1 MTESFFLR
9 KWQLNMSADH
19 HVSRKN
25 EQMEMS
31 KACMWYW
38 EEKLRRISIIVA
50 PRVCLNL
57 TRDKLVCVSWQGLS
71 SFSTFNTLS
80 CQTTL
85 YRPVLHI
92 ANSVISE
99 HLLQIRK
106 ITQMLLMEKL
116 KRSQYVCLCFY
127 FICCQSLGLQEQG
140 AKCSQG
146 LLSVVCSLQVDPSLK
161 LASFWDF
168 FPGLYSFCVQFILPS
183 NSLHV
188 FCECNKKPMK

>member
-1 MTESFFLR
+1 M
-9 KWQLNMSADH
+9 
-19 HVSRKN
+19 
-25 EQMEMS
+25 
-31 KACMWYW
+31 
-38 EEKLRRISIIVA
+38 
-50 PRVCLNL
+50 CLNL

-71 SFSTFNTLS
+71 SFSTFNTLFW
-80 CQTTL
+80 QTTL

-127 FICCQSLGLQEQG
+127 FYFSSTREDLICCQSLGLQEQG
-140 AKCSQG
+140 PIRC

-183 NSLHV
+183 NSL
-188 FCECNKKPMK
+188 FCECNKKSMK

>member
-1 MTESFFLR
+1 
-9 KWQLNMSADH
+9 
-19 HVSRKN
+19 
-25 EQMEMS
+25 MEKAS

-38 EEKLRRISIIVA
+38 EGKLRRISITVA
-50 PRVCLNL
+50 PHVCLNL

-80 CQTTL
+80 WQATL
-85 YRPVLHI
+85 YRLVLHVT
-92 ANSVISE
+92 NSVICE

-127 FICCQSLGLQEQG
+127 LYFSSREDLICCQSLGLQEQG
-140 AKCSQG
+140 AKCYQG

-168 FPGLYSFCVQFILPS
+168 FPGLYSFCVQFIL
-183 NSLHV
+183 L
-188 FCECNKKPMK
+188 